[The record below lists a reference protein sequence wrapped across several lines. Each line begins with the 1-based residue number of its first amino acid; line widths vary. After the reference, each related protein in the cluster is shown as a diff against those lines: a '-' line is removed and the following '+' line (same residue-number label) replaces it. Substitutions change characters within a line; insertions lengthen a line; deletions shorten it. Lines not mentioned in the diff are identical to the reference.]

1 MLKIWNAHNFRRT
14 LAGLCLI
21 VSPLL
26 LVIAFGVGPT
36 DPSTADT
43 LTPVATNRTGMIVQ
57 SAVFLLSTILL
68 VPALF
73 GLVHLF
79 SHREVILEPMSQF
92 TWRVSSH
99 ERK

>member
-14 LAGLCLI
+14 LAGICLI

-43 LTPVATNRTGMIVQ
+43 LTPVAANRTGMIVQ

-73 GLVHLF
+73 GLVHLL
-79 SHREVILEPMSQF
+79 SHRGVILEPMSQF

>member
-43 LTPVATNRTGMIVQ
+43 LTPVAANRTGMIIQ

-73 GLVHLF
+73 CLVHLL
-79 SHREVILEPMSQF
+79 SHRGVILEPMSQF
-92 TWRVSSH
+92 TRRVSSH

>member
-1 MLKIWNAHNFRRT
+1 MLKIWDASNFRRT
-14 LAGLCLI
+14 LAGLYMM

-36 DPSTADT
+36 DSSTEDT
-43 LTPVATNRTGMIVQ
+43 LAAVATNRTGMIVQ

-73 GLVHLF
+73 GLVHLL
-79 SHREVILEPMSQF
+79 SHRGVILEPMSQF